1 MAGELA
7 TQHGGRG
14 KPAFLTYDRN
24 VYLMLLYTVGKGLQ
38 LSIAALTIN
47 LYAYSLGFQQ
57 DFIGLLAGMP
67 ALGAFVA
74 GVPVGLLADRIGRR
88 PLILTSAA
96 LTPLTLVAVAL
107 SANAPLLLAAS
118 FINGLLA
125 SAYWVTNLPM
135 LTESSRSEQRVSV
148 LALNSFLLLGVGAL
162 GSLIGGAVPEV
173 AAQITHQAATS
184 VVPLRWGVL
193 AAAFVAAAPALPLV
207 LLREPRGPTPNPS
220 PAEME
225 RGTAAV
231 PAAGALERGSAD
243 AATEAGVALAATEP
257 VTVGG
262 SFEGRW
268 PLPLLFVM
276 LLLPDVV
283 FVVGESSV
291 VGLEQLFFRLR
302 YDLQPGPLGIFIALA
317 GLCGGASAL
326 IAPRLAR
333 RWGKL
338 RVATSM
344 QLAGVPVVLAIGFM
358 PVLGLAVAAEVAR
371 NVLRGLFEPTYAAF
385 TMESVSS
392 KHRATLS
399 GFYGITWGVGY
410 SLGAGI
416 AGFLQ
421 LHIGL
426 SAPFAVGALCLAL
439 APTLL
444 LFFFGRRAL
453 TASPG

>member
-1 MAGELA
+1 MAGDLA
-7 TQHGGRG
+7 MG
-14 KPAFLTYDRN
+14 KTERRRPAFLSYDRN
-24 VYLMLLYTVGKGLQ
+24 VYLMLLYTLGKGLQ
-38 LSIAALTIN
+38 LSIGALTIN
-47 LYAYSLGFQQ
+47 LYAYSLGFHQ
-57 DFIGLLAGMP
+57 DFIGLLTGMP
-67 ALGAFVA
+67 ALGSFVA
-74 GVPVGLLADRIGRR
+74 GVPIGLLADRIGRR

-96 LTPLTLVAVAL
+96 LTPLTLVAVGL
-107 SANAPLLLAAS
+107 SANAPLLLIAS

-135 LTESSRSEQRVSV
+135 LTESSTPQQRVSV

-162 GSLIGGAVPEV
+162 GSLIGGIVPEL
-173 AAQITHQAATS
+173 AARLTHQAATS
-184 VVPLRWGVL
+184 VIPLRWGVL
-193 AAAFVAAAPALPLV
+193 AAAFVAAVPALPLV
-207 LLREPRGPTPNPS
+207 LLREPRGPTPNSSPS
-220 PAEME
+220 PME
-225 RGTAAV
+225 RGTDAPV
-231 PAAGALERGSAD
+231 PAPPAAD
-243 AATEAGVALAATEP
+243 AGTEAGVALAATEP
-257 VTVGG
+257 ATAA
-262 SFEGRW
+262 SSYEERW
-268 PLPLLFVM
+268 PLPILFIM
-276 LLLPDVV
+276 LLLPDVI

-302 YDLQPGPLGIFIALA
+302 FNLHPGPLGIFIALA
-317 GLCGGASAL
+317 GLGGGISAL

-344 QLAGVPVVLAIGFM
+344 QMAGVPVVLAIGFA

-410 SLGAGI
+410 SLGAAI

-421 LHIGL
+421 EHVGL
-426 SAPFAVGALCLAL
+426 AAPFAVGALCLAL

-444 LFFFGRRAL
+444 LAFFSRRPL